1 MPRTVVYDTP
11 IVQAELQKAEAT
23 TGARKATGPTAASRR
38 AATTA
43 AEQTPTAAVEK
54 AAVDKPTK
62 DDYPA
67 KLAKYVPGEVVA
79 VSLAGF
85 AAFGPTGNWVW
96 LGLAIAIVANL
107 IYLGQQAA
115 KLAVAS
121 RPRPYFYI
129 LSCVAFVF
137 WAAATIPQVRDKFGL
152 DGEVNA
158 DKAAYILFAAAFTIP
173 ALDNILNGW
182 EMRRTDPP
190 S

>member
-1 MPRTVVYDTP
+1 
-11 IVQAELQKAEAT
+11 
-23 TGARKATGPTAASRR
+23 
-38 AATTA
+38 
-43 AEQTPTAAVEK
+43 
-54 AAVDKPTK
+54 
-62 DDYPA
+62 
-67 KLAKYVPGEVVA
+67 
-79 VSLAGF
+79 
-85 AAFGPTGNWVW
+85 
-96 LGLAIAIVANL
+96 LGLAIAILANL
-107 IYLGQQAA
+107 SYLGQQAA